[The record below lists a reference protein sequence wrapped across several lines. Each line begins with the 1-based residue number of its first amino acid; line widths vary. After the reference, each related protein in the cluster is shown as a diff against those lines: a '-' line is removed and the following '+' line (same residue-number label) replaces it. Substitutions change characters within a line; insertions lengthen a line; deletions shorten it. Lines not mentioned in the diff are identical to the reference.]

1 MKMTKKDKYRI
12 KTLEKKIADGD
23 LEAMMQYAQLY
34 QCRFP
39 EEVTPAIAK
48 KIVTYYETC
57 LEAGN
62 LTAALNLGAMYY
74 GGEFIP
80 RDFRKAI
87 KYYEQATESD
97 DEETQVRAWNNLGYC
112 YYYGRD
118 IPVDDEKAFNCY
130 MRAAVQRDANALY
143 KIGDMYRYGRYV
155 AKDEKMAL
163 LFYRQALSQ
172 VYYKDAPEYAD
183 IAKRIGEFALYGIG
197 MEKDIYL
204 ALKMLT
210 KAELKTYTKIKE
222 LDPFA
227 ASLLPKI
234 KQMLN
239 EAKAQVERDLGLN
252 NEKI

>member
-1 MKMTKKDKYRI
+1 MITFIIGLIILIVGAAIYGSFCERVMKPN
-12 KTLEKKIADGD
+12 A
-23 LEAMMQYAQLY
+23 AAQ
-34 QCRFP
+34 
-39 EEVTPAIAK
+39 TPAIAK
-48 KIVTYYETC
+48 KIVHCYETC
-57 LEAGN
+57 IEAGN

-74 GGEFIP
+74 EGNFIP

-97 DEETQVRAWNNLGYC
+97 DKETQLRAWTNLGYC

-155 AKDEKMAL
+155 AKDEQMAL
-163 LFYRQALSQ
+163 LFYEQALEEAYENHIMYS
-172 VYYKDAPEYAD
+172 D
-183 IAKRIGEFALYGIG
+183 IAKRIGECALYGIG

-204 ALKMLT
+204 ALEMLT
-210 KAELKTYTKIKE
+210 KAEMKTYTKIKE
-222 LDPFA
+222 RDPFA

-234 KQMLN
+234 QRMLN
-239 EAKAQVERDLGLN
+239 EARELVERDLELY
-252 NEKI
+252 